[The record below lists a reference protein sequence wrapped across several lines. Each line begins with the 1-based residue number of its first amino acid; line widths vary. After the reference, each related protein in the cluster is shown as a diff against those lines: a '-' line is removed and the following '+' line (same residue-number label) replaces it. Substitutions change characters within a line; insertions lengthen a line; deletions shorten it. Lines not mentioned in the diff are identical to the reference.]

1 MLNLDLWL
9 EFIDTNEIMPLFEEN
24 AKEYSIPM
32 LSDVNW
38 FEEPEYIIRIAKEKN
53 LSVFDA
59 LEKEEQYGQIFG
71 WLLEK
76 GEKGLLLQSFKYLL
90 ALSIEGDSGSVQT
103 STRLQAMLD
112 FLKDAPFLSVAFA
125 RLNSWAALPPDAY
138 KLLENSAPKILQA
151 HVLSANEMQ
160 EFVIEPFKRLLSL
173 IQFMSLTDFS
183 DLVELISLTVRSPDT
198 ALDLLLECLEPETTR
213 ILFGSLGL
221 IQPFARNLF
230 GIALDHID
238 EAEQSQVPSKE
249 LLNLKLA
256 GASEGYP
263 VLESRLRIDAP
274 VGILATMDHVH
285 LTVASLPVNGATAKL
300 YSIDALVESSQ
311 SGLAKFRCFHPLPP
325 FVEQCSWELQNCGS
339 FVTTKTMFDAVR
351 NLATQL
357 QGCCGISD
365 QILGTQTEIP
375 SGSEMLPMEYN
386 AKGNLNASQNAA
398 VEASLSYRL
407 TCLWGPPGTGKTY
420 TIVEIIKQLQAS
432 PGNGRILV
440 TAPTHNAVDNVM
452 RKYLAD
458 VMKRQRPDTTDPI
471 ALRVSTDVSSHLI
484 PPHTRF

>member
-1 MLNLDLWL
+1 MLNLDLWR

-38 FEEPEYIIRIAKEKN
+38 FEEPEYIIRIAKEKD

-59 LEKEEQYGQIFG
+59 LEKEKQYVQIFG

-76 GEKGLLLQSFKYLL
+76 GEKGLLLQSFKYL
-90 ALSIEGDSGSVQT
+90 AQSIEGGPGSVQT

-112 FLKDAPFLSVAFA
+112 FLKDAPFLSVTFA
-125 RLNSWAALPPDAY
+125 RMNSWAALPPDVY

-160 EFVIEPFKRLLSL
+160 EFVIEPFKRLLSQ

-198 ALDLLLECLEPETTR
+198 ALDLILECLEPETTR
-213 ILFGSLGL
+213 ILFGGLDL

-238 EAEQSQVPSKE
+238 EVEQAQRPRKE
-249 LLNLKLA
+249 LLDLKLA
-256 GASEGYP
+256 GASGGYP

-274 VGILATMDHVH
+274 VGILATMDHVR
-285 LTVASLPVNGATAKL
+285 LTVASFPVNSATVKL

-351 NLATQL
+351 KLATQL

-365 QILGTQTEIP
+365 QILGRQTEVP

-407 TCLWGPPGTGKTY
+407 TCLWGPPGTRKTY
-420 TIVEIIKQLQAS
+420 TIVEIIKQLLAY

-458 VMKRQRPDTTDPI
+458 VMEGELLDTTDPI
-471 ALRVSTDVSSHLI
+471 ALRVSTDVSSDLI
-484 PPHTRF
+484 PPQTHF